1 MAHKNYSKY
10 SESSKKTEN
19 KPLDGQMVIEEVLT
33 TEEVENLKVEEVAEV
48 NTDGNLTGI
57 VTGCERLN
65 MRNKADKD
73 SDVITILAK
82 DTEVIIN
89 TSEST
94 TEEFYKVSTHS
105 GLEGYCMKKYI
116 SIK

>member
-10 SESSKKTEN
+10 SERSKKTEN
-19 KPLDGQMVIEEVLT
+19 KPLDGQMVIEEVLA
-33 TEEVENLKVEEVAEV
+33 VEAVV
-48 NTDGNLTGI
+48 NEDTDVTLTGV

-65 MRNKADKD
+65 MRKKADKD

-82 DTEVIIN
+82 DTEVIIH